1 MTAKPNSSAVLE
13 ADAAF
18 HAVEWVREVRDQMYA
33 ATSALS
39 PEELI
44 AFVREAATASSV
56 GAQAAASE
64 SDARTA

>member
-1 MTAKPNSSAVLE
+1 MKVKPSSSANLE
-13 ADAAF
+13 TDAAF

-44 AFVREAATASSV
+44 AFVSEAAKATNA
-56 GAQAAASE
+56 GAQLAE
-64 SDARTA
+64 PKSDAHTA